1 MKKWVLIFI
10 LALIVISGVLLS
22 GVLLADGEENF
33 RAERQLVTEAVGP
46 TVYDIKVEQYN
57 RFDDTAVEK
66 MSFIHRVDILSVGD
80 IMAHT
85 NQFEAAKVADGYDFY
100 PQFEEISTKI
110 TSKDFSIANLETVF
124 AGEDKRYSGKNMIFN
139 APDNLGLS
147 IKKAGFDII
156 TTANNHS
163 LDRGYYGIKRTIETL
178 DQLELLHT
186 GTYID
191 DNREILT
198 FEKDGFSFALLSY
211 SFSTNGWPMPEGYPE
226 SLNMMEQNLIIN
238 DIKEAKALGVDFV
251 MVANH
256 WGLEYHSNENHH
268 QRNLADAL
276 FYAGA
281 DIILGT
287 HPHVL
292 QPFVHKTM
300 KDVSG
305 QNKDKFIIYSQG
317 NFLSGQRSY
326 PRAIGMYINFE
337 FERNGSDKYVSE
349 VSVMPTYVEDG
360 YKNNQRY
367 MRILDVHQSQRD
379 YEAGLLDISK
389 GLYNDLKSHEETFI
403 AHLSSRVKMT
413 PYLNDELEYVIYE
426 TK

>member
-1 MKKWVLIFI
+1 
-10 LALIVISGVLLS
+10 
-22 GVLLADGEENF
+22 
-33 RAERQLVTEAVGP
+33 
-46 TVYDIKVEQYN
+46 
-57 RFDDTAVEK
+57 
-66 MSFIHRVDILSVGD
+66 
-80 IMAHT
+80 
-85 NQFEAAKVADGYDFY
+85 
-100 PQFEEISTKI
+100 
-110 TSKDFSIANLETVF
+110 
-124 AGEDKRYSGKNMIFN
+124 MIFN

-211 SFSTNGWPMPEGYPE
+211 SFSTNGWPMPDGCPE

-238 DIKEAKALGVDFV
+238 DIQEAKALGVDFV

-337 FERNGSDKYVSE
+337 FERNGSDKYISE

-389 GLYNDLKSHEETFI
+389 GLYNDLKSYEETFI